1 MLRLVFMIFLSWWCI
16 EVAGQS
22 VTIPKSTDIV
32 VLRGKSYYLHT
43 VQPGQTLYSIC
54 KAYGVN
60 LEEVKV
66 LNGKKENELSLY
78 EVLKVPYIEPFIQQ
92 DGKYYYHK
100 VVKGE
105 TLYSIARHYDIKP
118 KRLLKHNAEFT
129 DKPLAVG
136 TVIRL
141 PLNEIDQSVL
151 KSREVEIT
159 EKITVEQSEGN
170 EQTPGDEGNEQ
181 IEIHPASA
189 AEEKTGVK
197 DTLPIPAKETT
208 YIQEKREMPD
218 YISEVIMPGNPFVKV
233 ALLLP
238 FSAGDYPWYTDTLG
252 GSLSVNISARS
263 EQFIGFYEGVL
274 LAVDSLKNQGY
285 KIDLHVFDTERSSEK
300 AFLLAEEINRL
311 NPDLI
316 IGPVYGSV
324 YKGIADNLINK
335 EIPLVYPL
343 SSRSESFGEYPNFVQ
358 VNASFGAVASKM
370 IEWLGVQRRNA
381 NLVHIQ
387 VAGGDET
394 EMAEKRY
401 LKELLMRLEGVHSFN
416 WDMEQVPLD
425 SLRTLLLPDRE
436 NILVFPDTRE
446 ANVSKILP
454 FLSALTDG
462 YQITVVGLP
471 EWQTFGS
478 VDHET
483 FYKLN
488 TKLFSYSYVD
498 YSSSAAQALA
508 QKYRKFF
515 YTEPG
520 SLVYKAFDMGLYFIE
535 MAAKYRDRMLAA
547 IEYDDRSTAFS
558 RFRFEKIPN
567 GLGKENHGF
576 YIIHFGSDY
585 HLRIETP
592 EN

>member
-78 EVLKVPYIEPFIQQ
+78 EVLKVPYVEPFIQQ

-159 EKITVEQSEGN
+159 EKLTVEQSEGN
-170 EQTPGDEGNEQ
+170 KQTPGDEGNEQ

-197 DTLPIPAKETT
+197 DTLPIPAKETAYT
-208 YIQEKREMPD
+208 QEKREMPD

-381 NLVHIQ
+381 NIVHIQ

-454 FLSALTDG
+454 LLSALTDG

-498 YSSSAAQALA
+498 YSSPAAQDLA

-515 YTEPG
+515 YSEPG

-558 RFRFEKIPN
+558 RFRFEKIQN

-585 HLRIETP
+585 HLKIETP